1 MTITFTLSNVVEG
14 EKILRSAHCVFLKK
28 RGEKINLRIPK
39 KIINFAEHNFFRIL
53 KK

>member
-14 EKILRSAHCVFLKK
+14 EKILRSAHCVLKK
-28 RGEKINLRIPK
+28 RGDKINLRIPK